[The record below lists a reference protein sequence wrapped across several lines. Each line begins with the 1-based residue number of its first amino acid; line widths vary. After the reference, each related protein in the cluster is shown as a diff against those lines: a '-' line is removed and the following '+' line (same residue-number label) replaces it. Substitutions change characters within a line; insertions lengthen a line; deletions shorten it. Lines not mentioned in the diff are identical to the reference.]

1 MPTYIHHRARYD
13 LSVRRV
19 LRESPG
25 APASSFSLLSET
37 IIMVY
42 LHYASNKGGR
52 NGRKQQLRCRMG
64 FGISSQD
71 SSSAC
76 RRHVRGQG
84 VQLKGRLHSLRYPE
98 AIRRRRGTG
107 MMSDRKSDVIPR
119 LPRSPSCE
127 PGCASSP
134 QIRSR
139 PCTSIDH
146 ASIPKIGYKLPFF
159 SDFHSFS
166 PPQCRLFLETRH
178 DQHGGP
184 TEESIIRT
192 SSTIR
197 PPHRLGIHSAS
208 VGPPP
213 IPMTRASAAT
223 LSAGASICQRF
234 PVAVAYLP
242 TYRDSL
248 VFLSQHGR
256 DRRNI
261 RSVRGMHNQGVQ
273 DFSADL
279 SRPSLGGVA

>member
-1 MPTYIHHRARYD
+1 
-13 LSVRRV
+13 
-19 LRESPG
+19 
-25 APASSFSLLSET
+25 
-37 IIMVY
+37 
-42 LHYASNKGGR
+42 
-52 NGRKQQLRCRMG
+52 
-64 FGISSQD
+64 
-71 SSSAC
+71 
-76 RRHVRGQG
+76 
-84 VQLKGRLHSLRYPE
+84 
-98 AIRRRRGTG
+98 

-127 PGCASSP
+127 LGCASSP

-146 ASIPKIGYKLPFF
+146 ASILKIGYKLPFF
-159 SDFHSFS
+159 LNFNLFFT
-166 PPQCRLFLETRH
+166 PQCRLSPETRR

-197 PPHRLGIHSAS
+197 PPHRLTYSAS

-223 LSAGASICQRF
+223 LSAGPSICQRF

-248 VFLSQHGR
+248 VFLSQHGG
-256 DRRNI
+256 DRRKTCAFEGI
-261 RSVRGMHNQGVQ
+261 AQ

-279 SRPSLGGVA
+279 SRPSLGGAA